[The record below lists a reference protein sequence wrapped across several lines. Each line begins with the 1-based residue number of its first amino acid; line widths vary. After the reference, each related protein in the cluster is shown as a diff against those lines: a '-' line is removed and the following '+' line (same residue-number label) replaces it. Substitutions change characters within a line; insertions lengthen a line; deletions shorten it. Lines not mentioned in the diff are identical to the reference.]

1 MNALISVVTKDS
13 SFYKQ
18 IVQMIPLDIQREGIE
33 ILRPGDS
40 LNNAQII
47 VTDMITDEILDQ
59 GIPVFLFAEKM
70 PEDIVESVS
79 LRFYKKTNFDV
90 KIFQK
95 DLAEWI
101 EIAFALDG
109 AAEKTRDAE
118 AKKEKYKE
126 RVAVYKK
133 SLELAKLMQLSAMEP
148 KAIKNFE
155 QRFYYQPAF
164 TVSGDFLIV
173 EEIDNKVFVI
183 IGDVTD
189 HGYNTGLYGASLV
202 GGIRGFLD
210 IAPRYSLNL
219 AGLVNYVY
227 HSWNNYNYQ
236 KDPSYATMLFCMID
250 KENASIEFINYGHE
264 SPFLIHENKV
274 SILDVSEE
282 KELAPMGAEKRLI
295 LTPKVFP
302 FLPGDALFVD
312 TDGVTE
318 VFKDPEDKDIRK
330 AYSEERILASVQHE
344 VLKPNWTLDQVIRG
358 VRKDADSYSVTE
370 DFENQNLLGNHLD
383 GAVDDVTMYML
394 RWLK

>member
-1 MNALISVVTKDS
+1 
-13 SFYKQ
+13 
-18 IVQMIPLDIQREGIE
+18 
-33 ILRPGDS
+33 
-40 LNNAQII
+40 
-47 VTDMITDEILDQ
+47 
-59 GIPVFLFAEKM
+59 
-70 PEDIVESVS
+70 
-79 LRFYKKTNFDV
+79 
-90 KIFQK
+90 
-95 DLAEWI
+95 
-101 EIAFALDG
+101 
-109 AAEKTRDAE
+109 
-118 AKKEKYKE
+118 
-126 RVAVYKK
+126 
-133 SLELAKLMQLSAMEP
+133 
-148 KAIKNFE
+148 
-155 QRFYYQPAF
+155 
-164 TVSGDFLIV
+164 
-173 EEIDNKVFVI
+173 
-183 IGDVTD
+183 
-189 HGYNTGLYGASLV
+189 
-202 GGIRGFLD
+202 
-210 IAPRYSLNL
+210 
-219 AGLVNYVY
+219 
-227 HSWNNYNYQ
+227 
-236 KDPSYATMLFCMID
+236 MID